1 MNRFFQP
8 DFPFAPKRSPFFYG
22 WLIAFGSVLGVLFS
36 IPGQTVG
43 FSVFTEILIGE
54 FGLSRVLLS
63 TAYLVGTVASGLT
76 LPAVGRL
83 FDHWGARRM
92 IVLSAVA
99 TGVMLLF
106 LSESASLARWL
117 AGVLPGGWKTGISFV
132 VIGLGFY
139 FIRLSA
145 QGVLTMSSRNALG
158 KWFDQRRGMAM
169 AISGIFISF
178 GFAVAPK
185 VLDLLIQQLGYA
197 GAWRFL
203 ALLTLFVMAP
213 VGWLIFRDNPEECG
227 LKMDGPNVSKPKKVN
242 PDMVVHREYN
252 RREAVRTYAFH
263 IFNLSFA
270 FFSLYSTAFTFH
282 IESLGKEF
290 GFEKSQIINLFIPMA
305 AVSVITNLFFG
316 WINSHI
322 RLKYMLLTMNIGAV
336 LAAIGLLNLNA
347 SYGVPVYVFGNGIT
361 GGVFS
366 SLAGIVWARFYG
378 RLWLG
383 SISGLCMSGMVI
395 ASGIG
400 PWLFA
405 QSQQIS
411 GSYRGI
417 LIASIFVPALLCI
430 GSFWADN
437 PQRKEE

>member
-1 MNRFFQP
+1 M
-8 DFPFAPKRSPFFYG
+8 
-22 WLIAFGSVLGVLFS
+22 
-36 IPGQTVG
+36 G
-43 FSVFTEILIGE
+43 FSVFTEILMDE
-54 FGLSRVLLS
+54 FGLSRVSLS
-63 TAYLVGTVASGLT
+63 TAYFVGTVASGLT
-76 LPAVGRL
+76 LPSAGRL

-99 TGVMLLF
+99 TGLMLLF
-106 LSESASLARWL
+106 LSEAASFARWL
-117 AGVLPGGWKTGISFV
+117 AGIFPSGWKAIVSFV

-139 FIRLSA
+139 LIRLAA
-145 QGVLTMSSRNALG
+145 QGVLTLTSRNVVG

-169 AISGIFISF
+169 ALSGIFISF
-178 GFAVAPK
+178 GFSVAPK
-185 VLDLLIQQLGYA
+185 GLDLLIQQFGYG

-203 ALLTLFVMAP
+203 AWLTLFAMAP
-213 VGWLIFRDNPEECG
+213 LGWLIFRDNPEECG
-227 LKMDGPNVSKPKKVN
+227 LQMDGPEVIQPKKVN
-242 PDMVVHREYN
+242 PDMLIHRQYN

-282 IESLGKEF
+282 IESLGNEF

-322 RLKYMLLTMNIGAV
+322 RLKYMLLTMNLGAV
-336 LAAIGLLNLNA
+336 AAAIGLLKLN
-347 SYGVPVYVFGNGIT
+347 SSIGVPFYVIGNGVT

-383 SISGLCMSGMVI
+383 SISGLCMSSMVI

-405 QSQQIS
+405 RAKQVG
-411 GSYRGI
+411 GSYHEI
-417 LIASIFVPALLCI
+417 LIVCIFVPALLCI

-437 PQRKEE
+437 PQRRGHG